1 MEGAAQPGD
10 QRETGRIGLELPQRV
25 GRIGDHLARL
35 LEEDVAHLVIVL
47 QAGRREGGRLGQR
60 RRRQRTL
67 GQRRPQRIE
76 VQRRGRGGD
85 EVLHRLDRLRP
96 PGAIGL
102 RQRLAGRLEAIAE
115 HRHRRHPRLV
125 LQRLQLRGDLV
136 ERQRRLPHRLD
147 QRLGALDHVDIDRRA
162 PHQRRQHAQTF
173 VEDEQGARHLR
184 LHAQHVDQEAER
196 AQIGRQTLEGAQ
208 RDRILRPAV
217 VVQQLL
223 DIGAHALQRR
233 DAGIEPQHREHAAH
247 RAELA
252 RHRRQQAALA
262 RGAEELVDLA
272 LDLEQRAAQ
281 LLHHA
286 AQGLAVADPAV
297 EFLHPGL
304 ERLGGMAGQHPAD
317 ALGQP
322 VRGRG
327 HAAVE
332 IARVD
337 RGLEIEQA
345 GRDLHAQLGLG
356 RAAAAQ
362 RRLGGL
368 AQGAGQRTAVGV
380 EPADRIAHQREG
392 LAQMQHAL
400 RVAGRSRI
408 PGLLGGL
415 QATARLQ
422 HQRRITPA
430 VERLVIAD
438 QRLGHQMPGGMDRT
452 QPRRRLR
459 LGRPGTRA
467 VEQQI
472 LGQTVGQVRIALDA
486 AAQLRHHPRGAAL
499 DIQVGRQQR
508 QRPGLEEGR
517 GQPPQRLLMAC
528 AGRAQHRALA
538 RQRGRGARMVLA
550 HQHQQRLL
558 EARQLRRVGRL
569 HQRRRHLD
577 RGRQRMP
584 LPVAPPQI
592 GRMNALGAGQLQQR
606 APLREQPD
614 RLHRLAG
621 ELARQEVEQREQRLL
636 DRLDAGA
643 VQALRPRH
651 EALHQLLGRTHHQ
664 RGLRQV
670 DQLERAGALMDLLA
684 GLAQDGRIDIVE
696 VRAVGLA
703 DLAQV
708 AAQRLLGRLQRAAQL
723 VMDPGKCAEIVG
735 RGGVSGR

>member
-47 QAGRREGGRLGQR
+47 QAGRREGRRLGQR

-85 EVLHRLDRLRP
+85 EVLHRLHRLRP

-115 HRHRRHPRLV
+115 RRHRRHPRLV

-368 AQGAGQRTAVGV
+368 AQGAGKRAAVGV

-452 QPRRRLR
+452 QPRRGLR

-486 AAQLRHHPRGAAL
+486 AAQLRHHPRGTAL

-735 RGGVSGR
+735 RGSVSGR